1 MSTTAVQGIP
11 DAPLPP
17 AENQTSGPNLS
28 GQSQGGSQGGIAPEP
43 VAKSAD
49 REYVVLKRTDGQV
62 KNILPTWDF
71 IANIEATSAE
81 QAVRRAVEKPGTSF
95 LNSEGPTTLVAV
107 PARSW
112 NPVDVQVQTTTSIV
126 LS

>member
-11 DAPLPP
+11 DAPIPP
-17 AENQTSGPNLS
+17 AENQNPAVPNLA
-28 GQSQGGSQGGIAPEP
+28 GQSQGGVSTPEP
-43 VAKSAD
+43 VVKSAD

-71 IANIEATSAE
+71 IGSIEATSAE

-95 LNSEGPTTLVAV
+95 LNADGPTTLVAV

-112 NPVDVQVQTTTSIV
+112 NPVDVSVKTETTIV
-126 LS
+126 LG

>member
-11 DAPLPP
+11 DAPVGRPLNPP
-17 AENQTSGPNLS
+17 ADPSPGADALMAAATS
-28 GQSQGGSQGGIAPEP
+28 
-43 VAKSAD
+43 KSAD
-49 REYVVLKRTDGQV
+49 REYVVLKRADGQV

-71 IANIEATSAE
+71 IANVEATSAE

-107 PARSW
+107 PSRSW
-112 NPVDVQVQTTTSIV
+112 NPVDVQVQTTTSII
-126 LS
+126 LT